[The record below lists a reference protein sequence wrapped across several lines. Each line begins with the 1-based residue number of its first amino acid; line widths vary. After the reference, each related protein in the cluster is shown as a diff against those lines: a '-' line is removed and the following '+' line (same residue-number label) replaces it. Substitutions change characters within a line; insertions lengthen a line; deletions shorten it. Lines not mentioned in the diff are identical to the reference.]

1 MTDNQSTSYM
11 HSYDYND
18 MVCEDSKRAAVKAI
32 KQETYCNNLNSYYRQ
47 DSSDYKAVSNNNK
60 TKAELDIKYS
70 KYIK

>member
-1 MTDNQSTSYM
+1 
-11 HSYDYND
+11 